1 MLKNGSDMSR
11 NDPVEITVTVIFE
24 SHLGHGNQGAIL
36 VDVGYYGDS
45 HHREEVWIPKSLI
58 EDWPEVG
65 ESGEIEIPEWLAIEE
80 GLV

>member
-1 MLKNGSDMSR
+1 MSR

-24 SHLGHGNQGAIL
+24 SHAGEDNMGAIL
-36 VDVGYYGDS
+36 VDAGGD
-45 HHREEVWIPKSLI
+45 EDVWIPKSLLD
-58 EDWPEVG
+58 DWPEVG